1 MAHLSC
7 LFVQRRAYHFLPD
20 WEPQAGQVH
29 PHLLHYQLP
38 EALLNSEKGKPG
50 PKKRE
55 WRVLG

>member
-1 MAHLSC
+1 M
-7 LFVQRRAYHFLPD
+7 QRRAYHFLPGF
-20 WEPQAGQVH
+20 EPQAGQVH

-55 WRVLG
+55 WRLLG